1 MFQRAF
7 LRFEAGESGKQCGVH
22 IHDSIKIVVDEMWA
36 EDSKVACK
44 SDETVFGSNTA
55 SFQSGDSLPVVLR
68 VHLWQVLIVK
78 DNRRHVVFPG
88 YLKRSDAG
96 FVTDDNTHPTLR
108 DVLSINGIQD
118 RFQIRATSR
127 NQDTNRNQDYLPVP
141 VRLFLRYA
149 VFWRRELNAM
159 SKAMIRI
166 DANPRNFLAS
176 LLSITRSFLTPIPL
190 YVLMADLITG
200 FQRDWRPFKAH
211 LAAPNFDATIRP
223 LLKSWMS
230 LQRLRT
236 DHQGSLS
243 MIFLA

>member
-1 MFQRAF
+1 MNGDSLDLHSMFQRAF

-22 IHDSIKIVVDEMWA
+22 IHDSIKIVVDELWA

-44 SDETVFGSNTA
+44 SDETIFGSNTA

-68 VHLWQVLIVK
+68 VHLWQALILK

-108 DVLSINGIQD
+108 DVLSINGVQD
-118 RFQIRATSR
+118 RFQIGAASR

-149 VFWRRELNAM
+149 VFCRRESSAM
-159 SKAMIRI
+159 SKAITRI
-166 DANPRNFLAS
+166 DAKPRNFRAS
-176 LLSITRSFLTPIPL
+176 LLSIVRSFLSPIPL
-190 YVLMADLITG
+190 CVLMADSITR
-200 FQRDWRPFKAH
+200 FQRDGSLFKAH
-211 LAAPNFDATIRP
+211 LAAPNFDTTIP
-223 LLKSWMS
+223 PILKS
-230 LQRLRT
+230 
-236 DHQGSLS
+236 
-243 MIFLA
+243 